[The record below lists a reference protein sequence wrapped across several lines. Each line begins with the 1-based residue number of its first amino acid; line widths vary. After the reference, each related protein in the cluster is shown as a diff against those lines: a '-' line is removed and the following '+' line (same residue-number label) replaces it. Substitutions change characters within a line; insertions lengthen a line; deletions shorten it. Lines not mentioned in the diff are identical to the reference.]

1 MSIRKTVIGV
11 VASLL
16 VAGGAYTGYWF
27 YARETAARLLDDWT
41 AQRRAD
47 GYEIAYKPPEF
58 GGYPLLVRAV
68 LGAPSISRDSF
79 SWRGERMDIE
89 FQPWNFRRV
98 RVDLEGKQWMTLP
111 DEKPTIIVEPAIAAI
126 VARFSETGR
135 MSDANVLLRDLKI
148 SETGTESAVRVAEL
162 WLEAAAPARPPHN
175 HTDKNFDLS
184 LSAADIVLPKG
195 ADGPLGRSVSR
206 VRADMQLLGVVPGGE
221 LDRAL
226 EAWRRSGGTV
236 DVDWLQV
243 NWGDLDVRA
252 KGTLALDAQSR
263 PMGALSTNI
272 RGHLKAIDA
281 LAARSMLD
289 RNSATMAKIAL
300 SLLAKTPPE
309 GGAPVLSVPVTAQ
322 DGHLYAGPLKL
333 LDLAPIRFAAPP
345 R

>member
-11 VASLL
+11 VALLL
-16 VAGGAYTGYWF
+16 VASGAYTGYWF
-27 YARETAARLLDDWT
+27 YARETAVRLLDDWT

-47 GYEIAYKPPEF
+47 GYEIAYQQPEF

-68 LGAPSISRDSF
+68 LAAPSIRRDSF

-98 RVDLEGKQWMTLP
+98 RIDLEGKQWMTLP
-111 DEKPTIIVEPAIAAI
+111 DEKPGIIVEPAVAAI
-126 VARFSETGR
+126 VARFSETGQ
-135 MSDANVLLRDLKI
+135 MSDANMLLRDLRI
-148 SETGTESAVRVAEL
+148 SEKGTETAVRVAEL

-184 LSAADIVLPKG
+184 LSAADIVLPEG

-206 VRADMQLLGVVPGGE
+206 VRADLQLLGVVPAGE
-221 LDRAL
+221 LDQAL
-226 EAWRRSGGTV
+226 EAWRQNGGTV

-243 NWGDLDVRA
+243 SWGDLDVRA
-252 KGTLALDAQSR
+252 KGTLALDSQSR
-263 PMGALSTNI
+263 PMGALSTDI

-289 RNSATMAKIAL
+289 QNSATMAKIAL
-300 SLLAKTPPE
+300 SLLAKSPPE

-322 DGHLYAGPLKL
+322 DGHLYAGPLKI
-333 LDLAPIRFAAPP
+333 LDLAPIRFAAP
-345 R
+345 RR